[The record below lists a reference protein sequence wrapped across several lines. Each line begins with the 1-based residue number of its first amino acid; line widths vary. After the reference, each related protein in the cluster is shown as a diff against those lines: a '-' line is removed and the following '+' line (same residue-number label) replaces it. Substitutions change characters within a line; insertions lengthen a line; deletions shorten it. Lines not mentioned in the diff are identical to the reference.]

1 MRTRSMLLL
10 AALTAALALSL
21 AVGTATARR
30 LRISSTNFALRWRDF
45 VVPTGIEPREAEE
58 GREDIRHCP
67 ITLSGSFHST
77 TISKVVGT
85 LVGYVNNAQMGT
97 CTGEGGRVTLLRTGL
112 PWHLTYK
119 SFSGFLP
126 SITRFRFALI
136 GFGMSIEVP
145 PPPYSGTVCLIRT
158 TTAEPLNIDFTR
170 EAGGAITSA
179 GGFENLID
187 ARDTTGFLC
196 DTPMPPYPPLAW
208 SMGGNGT
215 LDDGRGARVTVT
227 LI

>member
-1 MRTRSMLLL
+1 MRTRGMLLL
-10 AALTAALALSL
+10 TTFVAALTLSL
-21 AVGTATARR
+21 AVGGASARR
-30 LRISSTNFALRWRDF
+30 LRLSTTNFAIRWREF
-45 VVPTGIEPREAEE
+45 VVPTGIEPGEIEE
-58 GREDIRHCP
+58 GREDFRYCP

-77 TISKVVGT
+77 TISKVVST

-112 PWHLTYK
+112 PWHLTYR
-119 SFSGFLP
+119 SFSGTLP
-126 SITRFRFALI
+126 AISRFRFALI

-145 PPPYSGTVCLIRT
+145 PPPYWGTVCLIRT
-158 TTAEPLNIDFTR
+158 TAAEPLNIDFTR

-179 GGFENLID
+179 GGFENRID

-196 DTPMPPYPPLAW
+196 DTPMPPYPALEW
-208 SMGGNGT
+208 TMGGNGT
-215 LDDGRGARVTVT
+215 LDNGSGIRVTVT